1 MYQNGI
7 HIILLVILF
16 ILLAVLPVVIIRYL
30 KAIMQHQTKQTIG
43 HTASF
48 SVLLFVVALCCVPM
62 MNLLRAVHLAMINL
76 VALPVIPWL
85 IRYRMQKVEQGGA
98 DRFSFV
104 YYLLFGIILIFLF
117 ITMFFM
123 IDVPGAMLLS

>member
-16 ILLAVLPVVIIRYL
+16 ILLAALPVVIIRYL

-43 HTASF
+43 HTAFF

-62 MNLLRAVHLAMINL
+62 MHLLRAVHLAMINL

-85 IRYRMQKVEQGGA
+85 IRYRMQKVEQGDA

>member
-16 ILLAVLPVVIIRYL
+16 ILLAALPVVIIRYL

-43 HTASF
+43 DTAYF

-85 IRYRMQKVEQGGA
+85 IRYRMQKVEQGDA